1 VKRIFALSILL
12 LSTLSFSE
20 NTIIAIVNNDV
31 ISLKSIESKIL
42 NTTSKERKIEVIYE
56 QIEYILQLK
65 KAEELNLVA
74 SSEDVSFAMLEIASL
89 NNVSIEQLR
98 SYPEFLSL
106 EIEVIEK
113 ISINNLQKFITKN
126 ITISGDNALD
136 ICPKKINDNDIKQ
149 IKIAQI
155 IISEVDLQ
163 GDTNKDMIIK
173 LFLNKLSKHINKGAS
188 FEAFAMLHSQHPSYK
203 NGGKTNW
210 IPVDSPTM
218 MMLNSLKDNEISK
231 VYLTNFGFA
240 IGIKID
246 ERLVSSTLKKCE
258 EKLIYLKAEEFY
270 LAWVEGL
277 REDAYIKIY
286 HDNLK

>member
-1 VKRIFALSILL
+1 MKRIFALSILL

-188 FEAFAMLHSQHPSYK
+188 FEALAKLHSQHPSYF
-203 NGGKTNW
+203 NGGVSDW
-210 IPVDSPTM
+210 IEVNGPIIGMLDS
-218 MMLNSLKDNEISK
+218 LESNEISQ
-231 VYLTNFGFA
+231 VYLTDFGFA
-240 IGIKID
+240 IGMKLE
-246 ERLVSSTLKKCE
+246 ERHLSRTLKQCK
-258 EKLIYLKAEEFY
+258 EKLMYKNAEKFY
-270 LAWVEGL
+270 STWVRNL
-277 REDAYIKIY
+277 REDSYIKIF
-286 HDNLK
+286 HDKL

>member
-1 VKRIFALSILL
+1 MKGALYLFLVFNINTIFA
-12 LSTLSFSE
+12 E
-20 NTIIAIVNNDV
+20 NTIIALVNNSS
-31 ISLKSIESKIL
+31 ITFNSIESKLL
-42 NTTSKERKIEVIYE
+42 NIKSMEHRVEIVNNKIDN
-56 QIEYILQLK
+56 ILQLK
-65 KAEELNLVA
+65 KANELNIQA
-74 SSEDVSFAMLEIASL
+74 TPNDVYLTLLSIAKS
-89 NNVSIEQLR
+89 NNITINQLR
-98 SYPEFLSL
+98 SYPEFLS
-106 EIEVIEK
+106 IETEVSEK
-113 ISINNLQKFITKN
+113 ISILNLQRLITKD
-126 ITISGDNALD
+126 IIISEDE
-136 ICPKKINDNDIKQ
+136 IFKKCQQKSTDKSIKQ

-155 IISEVDLQ
+155 IISKLKIQSENNQD
-163 GDTNKDMIIK
+163 NEIK
-173 LFLNKLSKHINKGAS
+173 LFLQKLSKHISKGAS

>member
-1 VKRIFALSILL
+1 MKRIFALSILL

-188 FEAFAMLHSQHPSYK
+188 FEALAKLHSQHPSYF
-203 NGGKTNW
+203 NGGVSDW
-210 IPVDSPTM
+210 IEVSGPIIGMLDS
-218 MMLNSLKDNEISK
+218 LESNEISQ
-231 VYLTNFGFA
+231 VYLTDFGFA
-240 IGIKID
+240 IGMKLE
-246 ERLVSSTLKKCE
+246 ERHLSRTLKQCK
-258 EKLIYLKAEEFY
+258 EKLMYKNAEKFY
-270 LAWVEGL
+270 STWVRNL
-277 REDAYIKIY
+277 REDSYIKIF
-286 HDNLK
+286 HDKL